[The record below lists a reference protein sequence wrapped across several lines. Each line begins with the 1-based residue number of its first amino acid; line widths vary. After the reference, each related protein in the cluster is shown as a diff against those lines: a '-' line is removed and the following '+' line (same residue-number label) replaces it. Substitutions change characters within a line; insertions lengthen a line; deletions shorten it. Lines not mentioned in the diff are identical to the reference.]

1 MKPSHTLGMIAPKL
15 GLLFALALFISPHWA
30 AAQEAVIRKNISERM
45 PEVPKIDEITKTPIA
60 GIWEIRMGTD
70 IAYTDDKG
78 NYLIQGHLF
87 DTRTK
92 TDITEERIEKLT
104 AIDFD
109 TLPFKDAI
117 VIKQGS
123 GVRKLA
129 IFTDPNCGY
138 CKRLERDLSQLKDV
152 TLYNFVMPILGPD
165 SMEKARNIWCAD
177 DVPKAWR
184 DWMINA
190 KAAQKIMGTKCDTQ
204 ALERNREF
212 GRKYRVN
219 GTPALVF
226 ESGLRKSGALPL
238 TEVEKLL
245 ASQSNEKP

>member
-1 MKPSHTLGMIAPKL
+1 MKSPHILGMIAPKL
-15 GLLFALALFISPHWA
+15 GLALALALFITPHGA
-30 AAQEAVIRKNISERM
+30 TAQEAVIRKNISERM
-45 PEVPKIDEITKTPIA
+45 PEMPKIDEVTKTPVS
-60 GIWEIRMGTD
+60 GLWEIRMGTD

-87 DTRTK
+87 DTRSK
-92 TDITEERIEKLT
+92 TDLTEERLDKLT
-104 AIDFD
+104 VIDFD
-109 TLPFKDAI
+109 ALALKDAI
-117 VIKQGS
+117 AIKQGS

-138 CKRLERDLSQLKDV
+138 CKRLERDLSQLKDI

-177 DVPKAWR
+177 DAPKAWR
-184 DWMINA
+184 DWMLNA
-190 KAAQKIMGTKCDTQ
+190 KLAKKVMGTQCDAQ

-238 TEVEKLL
+238 AEIEKLL
-245 ASQSNEKP
+245 TSQGNAKP